1 LHQEGSHLRF
11 NNRLLAAAV
20 GVALALPS
28 IDAADATPV
37 NDTFSVTATSGP
49 LAGTTALGTFSD
61 DTSSIVLGGININNG
76 LLTALNFTWDGITYS
91 RTNANTWALYFDA
104 TGMLTGSLFGT
115 NCTVGCGVGSRHEQ
129 WDIYVRFGF
138 TYAVQGVVGV
148 FSGTITESLVVATAE
163 PSSLALVGVAVAG
176 LTLAGFGAGGARPD
190 YLRGRHRRA
199 GSARDVEAEVEDRG
213 AVGDPA

>member
-20 GVALALPS
+20 GVAFALPS

-49 LAGTTALGTFSD
+49 LAGTTALGTFSY
-61 DTSSIVLGGININNG
+61 DTSSIVLSGININNG
-76 LLTALNFTWDGITYS
+76 LLTALNFT
-91 RTNANTWALYFDA
+91 
-104 TGMLTGSLFGT
+104 
-115 NCTVGCGVGSRHEQ
+115 
-129 WDIYVRFGF
+129 
-138 TYAVQGVVGV
+138 
-148 FSGTITESLVVATAE
+148 
-163 PSSLALVGVAVAG
+163 
-176 LTLAGFGAGGARPD
+176 
-190 YLRGRHRRA
+190 RHRRA